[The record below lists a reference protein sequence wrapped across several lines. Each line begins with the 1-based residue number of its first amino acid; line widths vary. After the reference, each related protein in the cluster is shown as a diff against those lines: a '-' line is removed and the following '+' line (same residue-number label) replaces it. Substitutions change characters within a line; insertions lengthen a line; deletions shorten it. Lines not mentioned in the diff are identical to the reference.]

1 MRIGVDAMGGDHAP
15 REIVR
20 GVLDALPSMNGH
32 ELVLVGDEK
41 AVRHEMER
49 LGRKDA
55 RIGIVH
61 ASQVIGMDETPVEAV
76 RQKKDS
82 SICRLA
88 RLAAEG
94 EVQGVI
100 SAGNTGAFAAAS
112 QLRMRLLPGV
122 TRTGIAVVIPSFTG
136 PIVLCDAGANLAPK
150 PHHLLQYALMASA
163 YARNVL
169 HVERPRVALLS
180 VGEEDVKGTTLVKS
194 AHELLRASSRIHFV
208 GNVEGRDLFRG
219 GCDVVICDGFVGNIA
234 LKLTEGLAEGLFKTI
249 AKEIALASPELA
261 RSIEPVIKRVWA
273 NHDYAEYGGAPLLG
287 VDGACIICHGRS
299 DHVAIRNAVRV
310 AIEYLERDLNSV
322 IAHELA
328 ESAACNVTA
337 AVQRNL

>member
-1 MRIGVDAMGGDHAP
+1 MRIGVDAMGGDYAP

-20 GVLDALPSMNGH
+20 GAVEALSSMNGH

-41 AVRHEMER
+41 VINHELERHGLKAGRLHVVHTTQIIEMGE
-49 LGRKDA
+49 
-55 RIGIVH
+55 V
-61 ASQVIGMDETPVEAV
+61 PVEAV

-82 SICRLA
+82 SICRMAQMASRRELD
-88 RLAAEG
+88 G
-94 EVQGVI
+94 II

-122 TRTGIAVVIPSFTG
+122 SRTGIAVVLPSFMG
-136 PIVLCDAGANLAPK
+136 PIVLCDAGANLSPK
-150 PHHLLQYALMASA
+150 PHHLVQYGLMASA
-163 YARNVL
+163 YAKHVL
-169 HVERPRVALLS
+169 HVSRPRVALLS
-180 VGEEDVKGTTLVKS
+180 VGEEDAKGTTLVKS
-194 AHELLRASSRIHFV
+194 AHELMRATPRLHFV

-219 GCDVVICDGFVGNIA
+219 GCDVVVCDGFAGNIA

-249 AKEIALASPELA
+249 EKEIALASPELA
-261 RSIEPVIKRVWA
+261 KNFEPVIRRVWA

-299 DHVAIRNAVRV
+299 DHTAIRNAVRV

-322 IAHELA
+322 IATELT
-328 ESAACNVTA
+328 EVAACSTA
-337 AVQRNL
+337 GAAQRNL

>member
-1 MRIGVDAMGGDHAP
+1 MRIGVDAMGGDYAP
-15 REIVR
+15 QEIVR
-20 GVLDALPSMNGH
+20 GALEALPSMNGH
-32 ELVLVGDEK
+32 ELVLIGDEK
-41 AVRHEMER
+41 AVQRELDR
-49 LGRKDA
+49 LGHRDG
-55 RIGIVH
+55 RISIVH
-61 ASQVIGMDETPVEAV
+61 ASQVIAMDEVPVEAV

-82 SICRLA
+82 SICRMA
-88 RLAAEG
+88 QMASRG
-94 EVQGVI
+94 ELHGVI

-112 QLRMRLLPGV
+112 QLRMKMLPGV
-122 TRTGIAVVIPSFTG
+122 SRTGIAVVLPSFMG
-136 PIVLCDAGANLAPK
+136 PIVLCDAGANLTPK

-163 YARNVL
+163 YAKHVL
-169 HVERPRVALLS
+169 HVDRPRVALLS
-180 VGEEDVKGTTLVKS
+180 VGEEDAKGTNLVKS
-194 AHELLRASSRIHFV
+194 AHELLRATPRVHFV

-219 GCDVVICDGFVGNIA
+219 GCDVVICDGFAGNIA

-261 RSIEPVIKRVWA
+261 RSFDPVIKRVWA

-322 IAHELA
+322 IATALTET
-328 ESAACNVTA
+328 AACGATA
-337 AVQRNL
+337 AAH